1 MVALLDVL
9 DVDEDER
16 VPEAFL
22 DGDEPVPLVDIVNSL
37 ALGHED
43 NEFPFEEDNKLVVP
57 DRDRCV
63 QSVECDVDKE
73 DLVAP
78 GIVVLDEVPVV
89 ENNVE

>member
-1 MVALLDVL
+1 MRITNSHLRRIISSKERHAQLTFARTIFSS
-9 DVDEDER
+9 DE
-16 VPEAFL
+16 L
-22 DGDEPVPLVDIVNSL
+22 T
-37 ALGHED
+37 
-43 NEFPFEEDNKLVVP
+43 VVP

-78 GIVVLDEVPVV
+78 GIVVLDEAPVV

>member
-43 NEFPFEEDNKLVVP
+43 NEFPFEEDNKF
-57 DRDRCV
+57 
-63 QSVECDVDKE
+63 
-73 DLVAP
+73 
-78 GIVVLDEVPVV
+78 
-89 ENNVE
+89 